1 MGHYYK
7 QSLSV
12 GQFAVLDTLRGIID
26 SYKKSGRKY
35 CFPSQDTILDKL
47 AQFHHI
53 NICKRTLNNW
63 LAKLV
68 RLGLIYRIRRLSRV
82 RFTSTVYYLLDRG
95 GAGVV
100 RAKKI
105 IGAAKRISAILPSRV
120 KKIANNRHTAQ
131 CQYSGGAPRTGAHAS
146 TEQSKRCETSELR
159 KQDLVAPGPEIRPE
173 EGEERPLSM
182 RECLN
187 KVYDLHKTRWFKKG
201 RS

>member
-1 MGHYYK
+1 MGTYYK
-7 QSLSV
+7 QALSV

-35 CFPSQDTILDKL
+35 CFPSQDTLLEKL
-47 AQFHHI
+47 RAYHGI
-53 NICKRTLNNW
+53 KICKRTLNNW
-63 LAKLV
+63 LAKLE
-68 RLGLIYRIRRLSRV
+68 RLGLIYRIRRLSHV

-105 IGAAKRISAILPSRV
+105 IGAAKRLRSVLPSRV
-120 KKIANNRHTAQ
+120 KKIANDRHTAQ
-131 CQYSGGAPRTGAHAS
+131 CQYSGGGLKNRPRAS
-146 TEQSKRCETSELR
+146 GETKRCEASELSR
-159 KQDLVAPGPEIRPE
+159 QDVSAPEMETRPRE
-173 EGEERPLSM
+173 SEERPLSM

-187 KVYDLHKTRWFKKG
+187 KVFDLHKARLLGKG